1 MTKSKYTLRLDR
13 EYGSVLKDKSKPTL
27 SKYFKIPIKLMDE
40 VYDRGLAAARNTGTR
55 PSVKSDDQ
63 WARARLYKF
72 ILNVVDAREGK
83 KIKRGA
89 GEDSDVVDEATGRV
103 MTLKKNRNGDAKYVA
118 KIGNKTFKFGHK
130 PMRDY
135 TLMNDK
141 KSRFY
146 EEIPAER
153 ERVKKNYRRRHK
165 GDKLGEISSGSL
177 SYYLLWNKKSLKASL
192 KDFEEKFN
200 IKIKL

>member
-1 MTKSKYTLRLDR
+1 
-13 EYGSVLKDKSKPTL
+13 
-27 SKYFKIPIKLMDE
+27 
-40 VYDRGLAAARNTGTR
+40 
-55 PSVKSDDQ
+55 
-63 WARARLYKF
+63 
-72 ILNVVDAREGK
+72 
-83 KIKRGA
+83 
-89 GEDSDVVDEATGRV
+89 
-103 MTLKKNRNGDAKYVA
+103 
-118 KIGNKTFKFGHK
+118 
-130 PMRDY
+130 
-135 TLMNDK
+135 LMNDK